1 VVNQES
7 IQDVPEERVA
17 VLEKQDRVNPRPPK
31 DVRED
36 IKRKGVKP

>member
-7 IQDVPEERVA
+7 IQDVPPELAV
-17 VLEKQDRVNPRPPK
+17 VLEKQDRVNPKPPK

-36 IKRKGVKP
+36 MVDIKRLS